1 MRKRIGL
8 VIRLFA
14 EAQKALAAMPGLFL
28 MPLVTFI
35 MLIMFLLYWLLTSLM
50 IYSFGNIS
58 IFKQEN
64 NFSKKLKSFNL

>member
-50 IYSFGNIS
+50 IYSFGKY
-58 IFKQEN
+58 FEKQLILV
-64 NFSKKLKSFNL
+64 KNLNHLIYN